1 LSPPL
6 FHAPLDLISS
16 LRDFG
21 APHTRNALQLAMNRP
36 ALFDS
41 CIAAAFKPRPSI
53 AGITGT
59 TRRRGAQVALSCAI
73 GTLHRSHP
81 ACQLSLHMSR
91 TAMLDADE
99 IH

>member
-1 LSPPL
+1 MSQTV

-16 LRDFG
+16 LRDID
-21 APHTRNALQLAMNRP
+21 APRIRNALQLAMNRP

-41 CIAAAFKPRPSI
+41 CIAAALKPRPSI

-59 TRRRGAQVALSCAI
+59 TRRRGAQVAVSYAI
-73 GTLHRSHP
+73 GTLHCSHP

-91 TAMLDADE
+91 TATLDTDE